1 MLARLNGKSFV
12 IFPQWIL
19 QKLREWILQ
28 KLREPE
34 FPRLGRDP
42 SFWTKQCGGLEIEIS
57 ARTEDLG
64 CLRVTHTHGGGGGEA
79 GGTKTER
86 GNRERKGGREE
97 GRKGKRNRETPSV
110 ADLTSLCVVF
120 TLHFPHPH
128 RTLKA
133 PERLKSIFSE
143 RKPTPVI

>member
-1 MLARLNGKSFV
+1 M

-57 ARTEDLG
+57 TRTEDLG
-64 CLRVTHTHGGGGGEA
+64 CLRVTHTHGGRRGDEDREGKQREKGR
-79 GGTKTER
+79 ER
-86 GNRERKGGREE
+86 GRK
-97 GRKGKRNRETPSV
+97 KGKE
-110 ADLTSLCVVF
+110 
-120 TLHFPHPH
+120 
-128 RTLKA
+128 K
-133 PERLKSIFSE
+133 
-143 RKPTPVI
+143 